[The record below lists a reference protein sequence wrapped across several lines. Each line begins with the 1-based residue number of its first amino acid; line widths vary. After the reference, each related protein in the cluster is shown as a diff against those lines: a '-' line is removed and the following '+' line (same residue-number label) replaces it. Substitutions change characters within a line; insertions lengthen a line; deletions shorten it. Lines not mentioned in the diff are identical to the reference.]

1 MVAVAWLLVAVP
13 EVIRMTKKKEEKN
26 KKKEKERRW
35 AEGEVS
41 DSHDIE
47 PQKTFYC
54 VCSCPCMTY
63 CVFIILS
70 VANHVINKSL
80 MEMYLIISF
89 RMQQKNLVIIA
100 LYFIMHIYYRLIVW
114 GQQV

>member
-26 KKKEKERRW
+26 KKKEKERW
-35 AEGEVS
+35 WVEGEVS

-47 PQKTFYC
+47 PQKSFYS
-54 VCSCPCMTY
+54 VCSCMTY

-70 VANHVINKSL
+70 VTNHVIN
-80 MEMYLIISF
+80 
-89 RMQQKNLVIIA
+89 
-100 LYFIMHIYYRLIVW
+100 
-114 GQQV
+114 